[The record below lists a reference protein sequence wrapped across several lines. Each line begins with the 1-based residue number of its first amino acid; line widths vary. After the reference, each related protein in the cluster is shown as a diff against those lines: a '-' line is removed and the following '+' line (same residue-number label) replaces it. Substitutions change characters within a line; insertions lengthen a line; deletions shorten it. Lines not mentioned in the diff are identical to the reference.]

1 MHGLIIDIGMAMT
14 VATVIGIITH
24 SLRQPI
30 IVGYLI
36 AGIILGPEI
45 GPQLI
50 TSTENIAV
58 ISEIGL
64 ILLLFV
70 IGMELDLKAII
81 QSGPQ
86 ILATG
91 VGQFPICA
99 AVGVMVFY
107 AGGFSSPPGGN
118 MAVIYLALLCA
129 LSSTAIAVK
138 SLNDKFE
145 IETLTGRTSV
155 GILVIQDLWVI
166 FILAFQPN
174 LNNLQPGI
182 IGMAILKSVAL
193 VFVGIAVSKY
203 VLKYIFKSVS
213 KSPELVISISLGWC
227 AFMAGLAGYLEV
239 SKEMGALIA
248 GISISLF
255 PYRVHVTA
263 KTLPLRDSFL
273 ILFFVSL
280 GMKIIT
286 PQPMLILQTLGISF
300 FIIVS
305 RFIGVIPILLL
316 SGGSFRTGFI
326 TSLNIS
332 QLSEFSLVVASIG
345 VGLGHIPS
353 DLLAVL
359 IYTMALTSISSSY
372 FIKFNHQIYRA
383 FHKLLEIA
391 FRRPGGLEKTGL
403 DIEPEQT
410 IFILGCHRGAMS
422 FLQTVSEKYPHFL
435 PHIIVL
441 DYNLEVL
448 KELKAMNVKGV
459 FADIS
464 QLDTLEHLHINK
476 ARVIISSIPDVLLKG
491 TSNLQLVTMCRSMAP
506 EATIIATADQS
517 SQIETLKRRGA
528 NEVLLPYSMAG
539 IYLADYL
546 SERLE
551 GDLTHEKE
559 GIYP

>member
-1 MHGLIIDIGMAMT
+1 MHGLIQDIGMAVT
-14 VATVIGIITH
+14 VATIIGIITH
-24 SLRQPI
+24 ALRQPI

-50 TSTENIAV
+50 TNTENIAV

-81 QSGPQ
+81 RSGRQ
-86 ILATG
+86 ILAAG
-91 VGQFPICA
+91 IGQFPICA
-99 AVGVMVFY
+99 ALGLILFY
-107 AGGFSSPPGGN
+107 AMGFASSTGGN

-182 IGMAILKSVAL
+182 IGMAVLKSIGLVLVA
-193 VFVGIAVSKY
+193 IALSKY
-203 VLKYIFKSVS
+203 VLRYIFKSVS

-227 AFMAGLAGYLEV
+227 AFMAGLAGYLDL

-248 GISISLF
+248 GVSISLF
-255 PYRVHVTA
+255 PYRVHVAA

-280 GMKIIT
+280 GMKIVAPEPT
-286 PQPMLILQTLGISF
+286 LILQTLGISC

-305 RFIGVIPILLL
+305 RFISVIPILLI
-316 SGGSFRTGFI
+316 SGGSLRTGFI

-345 VGLGHIPS
+345 VGLGHIPA

-372 FIKFNHQIYRA
+372 FIKFNHQIFSVFQKA
-383 FHKLLEIA
+383 LDAVTGSSAGAEKAEI
-391 FRRPGGLEKTGL
+391 ET
-403 DIEPEQT
+403 EPAHT

-422 FLQTVSEKYPHFL
+422 FLQKVSEKHPHLL
-435 PHIIVL
+435 PRIIVL

-448 KELKAMNVKGV
+448 REMKAMKVKGV
-459 FADIS
+459 FGDIS
-464 QLDTLEHLHINK
+464 QLDTLVHLHIDK
-476 ARVIISSIPDVLLKG
+476 AQVIISTIPDVLLKG
-491 TSNLQLVTMCRSMAP
+491 TSNLELVTMCRSIAP

-517 SQIETLKRRGA
+517 SHIENLKRHGA

-539 IYLADYL
+539 DFLADYL
-546 SERLE
+546 KDRLE
-551 GDLTHEKE
+551 ALSE
-559 GIYP
+559 